1 MEKITD
7 QIERLDELETLVADF
22 IELNRELVNENRV
35 LEKQK
40 KLILSNSDL
49 ERRAE
54 EARSRV
60 SKVIERLQKH
70 SFWQAWLEKS
80 MSNEIKTQTMAVKI
94 MDKEYHVSCQ
104 SAKKMP

>member
-35 LEKQK
+35 LREKQK

-70 SFWQAWLEKS
+70 
-80 MSNEIKTQTMAVKI
+80 
-94 MDKEYHVSCQ
+94 
-104 SAKKMP
+104 

>member
-1 MEKITD
+1 MAKITD

-35 LEKQK
+35 LREKQK
-40 KLILSNSDL
+40 KLISENSDL

-60 SKVIERLQKH
+60 STVIERLQKH
-70 SFWQAWLEKS
+70 
-80 MSNEIKTQTMAVKI
+80 
-94 MDKEYHVSCQ
+94 
-104 SAKKMP
+104 

>member
-35 LEKQK
+35 LREKQK
-40 KLILSNSDL
+40 KLILANSDL

-60 SKVIERLQKH
+60 STIIERLQKH
-70 SFWQAWLEKS
+70 
-80 MSNEIKTQTMAVKI
+80 
-94 MDKEYHVSCQ
+94 
-104 SAKKMP
+104 

>member
-22 IELNRELVNENRV
+22 IELNRELVNENQILR
-35 LEKQK
+35 EKQK
-40 KLILSNSDL
+40 KLILLNSDL

-60 SKVIERLQKH
+60 SK
-70 SFWQAWLEKS
+70 
-80 MSNEIKTQTMAVKI
+80 AVS
-94 MDKEYHVSCQ
+94 YTHLTLPTSG
-104 SAKKMP
+104 